1 MSKYIDPCIGLE
13 SFTCPNCDTLASVDW
28 LWTIDYVSNNVTPNY
43 RTIQICSGSVRN
55 FLQDFFPKVEPSR
68 IAIARC
74 TSCGEPTIWV
84 NGKLVFPLLKG
95 VKPNEDMPEQAK
107 QIFIKVNGYN
117 GFDASIT
124 PLNSKLSSQDRVIT
138 QGHERLRDGQLI
150 TESTDS
156 TNPKDSKAK

>member
-13 SFTCPNCDTLASVDW
+13 SFTCPNCGTLASVDW
-28 LWTIDYVSNNVTPNY
+28 LWTIDHVSTNVTPNY
-43 RTIQICSGSVRN
+43 RTIQISYGSVRN
-55 FLQDFFPKVEPSR
+55 FLQEFFPKVEPSR

-107 QIFIKVNGYN
+107 QIFIESQDV
-117 GFDASIT
+117 
-124 PLNSKLSSQDRVIT
+124 LSSSPRAACMLS
-138 QGHERLRDGQLI
+138 RLCLEELLNAVD
-150 TESTDS
+150 ESVKKKKLYENSDYR
-156 TNPKDSKAK
+156 